1 VYLRIVGKKA
11 RTYPPNSVY
20 LAAPWHEQL
29 DLPGVK
35 EGNNM
40 FGSRSADLI
49 AQGAKPEDHRRAEEF
64 IRRVFHVHGG

>member
-1 VYLRIVGKKA
+1 
-11 RTYPPNSVY
+11 
-20 LAAPWHEQL
+20 
-29 DLPGVK
+29 
-35 EGNNM
+35 M